1 MKNLAIIQARLSS
14 SRLPGKVLKKVLGK
28 PIILYQL
35 ERVLKSKLINKVII
49 ATSIEKSDDDLCKL
63 CLKNNIDFY
72 RGSLNDVLSRFYN
85 TYKQFGPS
93 ENIIRLTGDCPLI
106 DPKIIDKVILKH
118 LNSNFDYTSNTIQ
131 PSWPDGFDV
140 EVINSKILE
149 VVNENAKTPYDREH
163 VTSYIYKN
171 KQTFKLQNI
180 SNSKDWSKI
189 RLTLDFKEDFELI
202 KTIISEL
209 YPTNANFK
217 TSDIFKF
224 LNKNAELSNL
234 NSMHYRN
241 SFKV

>member
-149 VVNENAKTPYDREH
+149 VVNKNAKTPYDREH

-180 SNSKDWSKI
+180 SNSRDWSKI

>member
-28 PIILYQL
+28 PIILFQL

-49 ATSIEKSDDDLCKL
+49 ATSIDKSDDDLCKL

-72 RGSLNDVLSRFYN
+72 RGSLNDVLSRFYY

-93 ENIIRLTGDCPLI
+93 ANIIRLTGDCPLI

-118 LNSNFDYTSNTIQ
+118 LNSNYDYTSNTIQ

-149 VVNENAKTPYDREH
+149 VINDIAKAPYDREH
-163 VTSYIYKN
+163 VTPYIYKN
-171 KQTFKLQNI
+171 KQKFKLQNV
-180 SNSKDWSKI
+180 SNYKDWSKI

-202 KTIISEL
+202 KKIISEL
-209 YPTNANFK
+209 YPKNANFK

-224 LNKNAELSNL
+224 LNKNADLNNL
-234 NSMHYRN
+234 NSKYYRN

>member
-149 VVNENAKTPYDREH
+149 VVNKNAKTPYDREH

-180 SNSKDWSKI
+180 SNSRDWSKI

-234 NSMHYRN
+234 NSKHYRN

>member
-149 VVNENAKTPYDREH
+149 VVNKNAKTPYDREH

-180 SNSKDWSKI
+180 SNSRDWSKI

-202 KTIISEL
+202 KKIISEL
-209 YPTNANFK
+209 YPKNANFK
-217 TSDIFKF
+217 TNDIFKF
-224 LNKNAELSNL
+224 LNKNADLSNL
-234 NSMHYRN
+234 NSKYYRN
-241 SFKV
+241 ISKV

>member
-49 ATSIEKSDDDLCKL
+49 ATSVEKSDDDLCKL

-118 LNSNFDYTSNTIQ
+118 LNSNFDYTSNTIL

-149 VVNENAKTPYDREH
+149 VIYKNAKTPYDREH

-209 YPTNANFK
+209 YPKNANFK
-217 TSDIFKF
+217 TNDIFEF
-224 LNKNAELSNL
+224 LKYND
-234 NSMHYRN
+234 
-241 SFKV
+241 